1 MSGKHL
7 IIVECGHNH
16 NGDMFLM
23 RKMIRTVKDCGAD
36 IAKFQLY
43 DIRKILSP
51 DHKWYWDLERGQL
64 SREQW
69 LEVVDLCKQAG
80 IEFLASVFDVERVA
94 WCEEVGVKR
103 YKIAS
108 RSIYEKDL
116 IDAVVKTGK
125 PIIASLGMYHEPEFP
140 SFKADFLY
148 CVAKYPTLP
157 EDINFNNVDFKK
169 YAGFSD
175 HTIGIEAPLIAIAR
189 GARII
194 EKHFTLDKT
203 LDGADHSGSM
213 TPDELGQLVKY
224 AKGFEK
230 WLPR

>member
-1 MSGKHL
+1 M

-16 NGDMFLM
+16 NGNMAIM
-23 RKMIRTVKDCGAD
+23 REMIHAVKDCGAD

-43 DIRKILSP
+43 DVKKILPP
-51 DHKWYWDLERGQL
+51 DDKWYWDLERGQL

-69 LEVVDLCKQAG
+69 LEVVDLCKQVG

-94 WCEEVGVKR
+94 WCEEAGVKR

-108 RSIYEKDL
+108 RSIYEKPL
-116 IDAVVKTGK
+116 IDAVVRMGK

-175 HTIGIEAPLIAIAR
+175 HTLGIEAALVAMAR

-203 LDGADHSGSM
+203 MNGADHSGSM
-213 TPDELGQLVKY
+213 TPDELRSLVEYSK
-224 AKGFEK
+224 KFEA
-230 WLPR
+230 LLR

>member
-1 MSGKHL
+1 MSL
-7 IIVECGHNH
+7 IICELGHNH
-16 NGDMFLM
+16 NGDM
-23 RKMIRTVKDCGAD
+23 KMMAEMIDTAKDCGAD

-43 DIRKILSP
+43 EISKILPP

-94 WCEEVGVKR
+94 WCEEVGVNR

-108 RSIYEKDL
+108 RSIYEKEL
-116 IDAVVKTGK
+116 IDAVISTGK

-157 EDINFNNVDFKK
+157 EDINFNSVDFKK

-175 HTIGIEAPLIAIAR
+175 HTLGIEAALVAMAR

-203 LDGADHSGSM
+203 MDGADHSGSM
-213 TPDELGQLVKY
+213 TPDELRSLVEYSK
-224 AKGFEK
+224 KFEA
-230 WLPR
+230 LLR